1 MMAWGI
7 TDPATSSVPLLA
19 AVYYVAQNFT
29 AFDDYLCIQT
39 VYDPPPLE
47 RLWDLVMQHVSQKDR
62 QASIGLLQAM
72 LVLAVAPAE
81 DVLKPNFDQRQSLL
95 SDANTM
101 AQALG
106 LYHDA
111 SSWPISSA
119 EKHLRKRLSW
129 SLRIMDSWN
138 SAVSGRHSCLSEDDW
153 LVQDLLLEDFST
165 QEIDTG
171 QATLGLEMARLTE
184 IVRDVTKQLLYATRN
199 RLD

>member
-1 MMAWGI
+1 MAWGT

-19 AVYYVAQNFT
+19 AVYYVAQSFT

-47 RLWDLVMQHVSQKDR
+47 RLWEVVMHHVNHKDR
-62 QASIGLLQAM
+62 QTSLDLLQAM
-72 LVLAVAPAE
+72 LVLAAAPAE

-95 SDANTM
+95 ADANTM

-111 SSWPISSA
+111 TSWSISSA

-129 SLRIMDSWN
+129 SLRILDAWN
-138 SAVSGRHSCLSEDDW
+138 SAVSGRPSCISEDDW
-153 LVQDLLLEDFST
+153 LVQELLLEDFST
-165 QEIDTG
+165 EEVETG
-171 QATLGLEMARLTE
+171 QAAVGLEMARLTE
-184 IVRDVTKQLLYATRN
+184 IVRNVIKQLL
-199 RLD
+199 